1 MRLLPRLRTLAPAA
15 VAAAL
20 LAVAAPSPAHAAGSV
35 TAVSTTVDVSC
46 AAFTYHP
53 DADWYFPSGT
63 PKGLVWLQHGF
74 ARSGAHLGDLA
85 EHYAAAGY
93 LVFVPTLPS
102 ADLFGCTL
110 QNLGNNKP
118 FLNNVAGWFADS
130 TGSTGQLASS
140 YARAAALAG
149 RGGSALPSSLLFSG
163 HSAGGEAVAYVAQ
176 RLHSAAPAAFARL
189 KGLVLLDPV
198 ASAIGDN
205 TTASLTALAATPLPV
220 RTISSPPYL
229 CNSSASGTTAL
240 RDAYA
245 DSPFVGV
252 ELTTG
257 SHVDAEGATTDA
269 AGSLACGT
277 SQPQNVTAL
286 QTLAVGWAAD
296 AFAGTTTAA
305 YYPGGAYYRSLLAA
319 GTVTT
324 LSGSGG

>member
-1 MRLLPRLRTLAPAA
+1 MRALSRLRHLCPA

-20 LAVAAPSPAHAAGSV
+20 CVLATPSTAPAA
-35 TAVSTTVDVSC
+35 TAVTSASTTVDVSC

-53 DADWYFPSGT
+53 DADWYFPAGT

-74 ARSGAHLGDLA
+74 ARSGVNMADLA

-102 ADLFGCTL
+102 ADIFGCTL

-118 FLNNVAGWFADS
+118 FLNNVATWFSGAANAS
-130 TGSTGQLASS
+130 GQLATS

-149 RGGSALPSSLLFSG
+149 RTGTALPATFLFSG
-163 HSAGGEAVAYVAQ
+163 HSAGGEAVEYVAQ
-176 RLHSAAPAAFARL
+176 RLRGSSPATFAKL

-205 TTASLTALAATPLPV
+205 TAASLAGLATTSLPV
-220 RTISSPPYL
+220 RTVSSPPYL

-240 RDAYA
+240 QEVYA
-245 DSPFVGV
+245 GTPFVGV
-252 ELTTG
+252 ELTSG
-257 SHVDAEGATTDA
+257 SHVDAEGASVDA

-277 SQPQNVTAL
+277 SQAKNISAL

-296 AFAGTTTAA
+296 AFDGTTTAT
-305 YYPGGAYYRSLLAA
+305 YYPGGTYYQSLLQA
-319 GTVTT
+319 GTIET
-324 LSGSGG
+324 LAGAGG